1 MTKAQL
7 FTRLVNC
14 KVKAKQHY
22 DDYVLHKHIFN
33 HAKRAAIELQ
43 KHDDLLAEAEIC
55 KLVLLSDYQ

>member
-22 DDYVLHKHIFN
+22 NDYVLHEHIFN
-33 HAKRAAIELQ
+33 DAKRAAIELQ

-55 KLVLLSDYQ
+55 KLILLSDYQ

>member
-14 KVKAKQHY
+14 RLKAKQHY
-22 DDYVLHKHIFN
+22 ADYVLHKHIFQD
-33 HAKRAAIELQ
+33 AKAAAAELQ

-55 KLVLLSDYQ
+55 KLVLQNDY